1 VLVLNLVILTLFS
14 NAKETCKCVTSF
26 GISETLVFK
35 VNGSHCFI
43 KYALKKCF
51 HQRRVGDSVSEAFTP
66 STPLLSTLVLVGSRN
81 GFEHDFTIELKYN
94 DLIVK

>member
-1 VLVLNLVILTLFS
+1 M
-14 NAKETCKCVTSF
+14 TSF
-26 GISETLVFK
+26 GISETLVFT